1 MRPQK
6 RSWLYGGLAHPSGVV
21 LVRPKGPVRKRLPP
35 KSTLLLVG
43 DSYAWGLAPFVGQL
57 CSDTGVRFEK
67 DLFAAPIEK
76 WAETGRLRNKVV
88 KLKPHMV
95 MVSML
100 SSKAPQQLLP
110 SLEQLAADARCT
122 GATFVWIRPPQR
134 ELAAALRPLLDQAKI
149 PSFHSE
155 VLELPHAG
163 GAQPTVRGYAGWAGA
178 LWRWIG

>member
-1 MRPQK
+1 
-6 RSWLYGGLAHPSGVV
+6 
-21 LVRPKGPVRKRLPP
+21 VRKRLPP

-43 DSYAWGLAPFVGQL
+43 DSHAWGLAPFVGQL

-67 DLFAAPIEK
+67 DLFPAPVEQ
-76 WAETGRLRNKVV
+76 WVETGRLRNKVA

-100 SSKAPQQLLP
+100 SSSPPKQLLP
-110 SLEQLAADARCT
+110 VVERLAADARAT

-134 ELAAALRPLLDQAKI
+134 EFAGALRPVLDQAKI

-155 VLELPHAG
+155 ALELPLDG
-163 GAQPTVRGYAGWAGA
+163 GQPTVRGYAGWAGA

>member
-1 MRPQK
+1 M
-6 RSWLYGGLAHPSGVV
+6 
-21 LVRPKGPVRKRLPP
+21 RPKGPVRKRLPP

-67 DLFAAPIEK
+67 DLFAAPAEQ
-76 WAETGRLRNKVV
+76 WAETGRLRKKVV

-95 MVSML
+95 MASML
-100 SSKAPQQLLP
+100 SSKAPPQLLP
-110 SLEQLAADARCT
+110 VLEELAADARCT

-134 ELAAALRPLLDQAKI
+134 ELAAALRSLLDQAKV

-155 VLELPHAG
+155 ALDLPQVPG
-163 GAQPTVRGYAGWAGA
+163 TGQPTVRGYAGWAGA